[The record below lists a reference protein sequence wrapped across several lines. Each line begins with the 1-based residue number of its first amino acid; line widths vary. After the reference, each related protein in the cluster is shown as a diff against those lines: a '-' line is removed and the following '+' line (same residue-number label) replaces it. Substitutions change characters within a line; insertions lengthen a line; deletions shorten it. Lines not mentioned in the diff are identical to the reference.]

1 MTAPNP
7 TATLRPNGAPYESS
21 GELAIDTIRGMTMT
35 IWRHGQVADVT
46 VRNQAHKIGDGTLRW
61 QIGYEWRGRIAI
73 HGVPWDM
80 RAIRDARA
88 TEWRVILSIPA
99 DA

>member
-1 MTAPNP
+1 MTALNP
-7 TATLRPNGAPYESS
+7 TATLRPTGLAYEAS

-46 VRNQAHKIGDGTLRW
+46 VRNRAHKIGGGALRW
-61 QIGYEWRGRIAI
+61 HIGYEWLGRIAI

-80 RAIRDARA
+80 QAIRDARA
-88 TEWRVILSIPA
+88 MEWRVTLSVPS